1 MKQKLLIAITKA
13 RWGGAQKYVFDIATN
28 SEIRNR
34 FDLSVL
40 IGNDGELTKRLR
52 EENIKVYTLK
62 NIKRNI
68 NIFSDLLGFLEL
80 YKIIKEINP
89 DIIHLNSSKMAFT
102 GSIVSRMLK
111 INRIVF
117 TAHGWPFNENR
128 SFIPRTIFKILC
140 AVTIVMSH
148 KTIAVSKNVR
158 SAFKFSKYLLNKIQ
172 VIYNGVSETEY
183 KDLLKLSSGSRVKHV
198 VSIGELH
205 TSKNHISVIRLL
217 KFMKNI
223 HYHIIGDGEL
233 RSKIEKEI
241 KTQGV
246 ENKVTLH
253 GHVKSAHNILPQFDI
268 FLLPSDTEAL
278 GYVLLEAAMAG
289 LPVVARNVGG
299 IPEVLEGI
307 KGSTLYT
314 HDSELINIL
323 NTHNKKTDKNISEKF
338 KLENMISE
346 TKNMYLTLTNQ

>member
-13 RWGGAQKYVFDIATN
+13 KWGGAQKYVFDIATN
-28 SEIRNR
+28 QEIRHR

-52 EENIKVYTLK
+52 EEGVKVYTLK
-62 NIKRNI
+62 NIKKNVNI
-68 NIFSDLLGFLEL
+68 YYDLLGFLEL

-89 DIIHLNSSKMAFT
+89 DIIHLNSSKIAFT
-102 GSIVSRMLK
+102 GSIVSRMLG
-111 INRIVF
+111 INRIIF
-117 TAHGWPFNENR
+117 TAHGWPFNEKR
-128 SFIPRTIFKILC
+128 SILSRAIFKILC
-140 AVTIVMSH
+140 AVIIVMSH

-158 SAFKFSKYLLNKIQ
+158 SAFKFSKYLSNKIQ
-172 VIYNGVSETEY
+172 VIYNGVKEIEY
-183 KDLLKLSSGSRVKHV
+183 KDLPKLSSGSKVKHM

-205 TSKNHISVIRLL
+205 ASKNHISVIRLL
-217 KFMKNI
+217 KFMRNI

-233 RSKIEKEI
+233 KSKLEKEI
-241 KTQGV
+241 KEQGV
-246 ENKVTLH
+246 ENKVTMH

-268 FLLPSDTEAL
+268 FLLPSNTEAM

-299 IPEVLEGI
+299 VPEVLEEVR
-307 KGSTLYT
+307 GSTLYT

-323 NTHNKKTDKNISEKF
+323 NTHSKKTRKGVPEKF

-346 TKNMYLTLTNQ
+346 TKNLYLTLSNK